1 VNWIDFL
8 ILALLLGGFLW
19 SFRHGFIME
28 VIYFV
33 AAFVGL
39 LGAFFFYP
47 MLETVTRVVV
57 DSQVGA
63 STVSFGAIFLV
74 LAGLV
79 TLLGT
84 LFHKFLYMIHLGIFD
99 RLLGGLFGMAKVAMV
114 ISVCL
119 VMFIGV
125 KGEETPE
132 YIEQSTIAQPVVTTT
147 TTVLNGLPDVL
158 TNFHEDYGEDAMEW
172 LRQKRNQ
179 VGVE

>member
-1 VNWIDFL
+1 MNWIDFL
-8 ILALLLGGFLW
+8 ILGLLLGGFLW

-39 LGAFFFYP
+39 LGAFLLYP
-47 MLETVTRVVV
+47 MLESTARMIV
-57 DSQVGA
+57 DSQAGA
-63 STVSFGAIFLV
+63 SSVSFGFIFLV

-99 RLLGGLFGMAKVAMV
+99 RLLGGVFGMVKVAMV
-114 ISVCL
+114 VSVCL

-132 YIEQSTIAQPVVTTT
+132 YIEKSMIAEPVVTTT
-147 TTVLNGLPDVL
+147 TTVLNGLPSIL
-158 TNFHEDYGEDAMEW
+158 SNFHQDYGENAVNW
-172 LRQKRNQ
+172 LRQKRDQ
-179 VGVE
+179 VGVD